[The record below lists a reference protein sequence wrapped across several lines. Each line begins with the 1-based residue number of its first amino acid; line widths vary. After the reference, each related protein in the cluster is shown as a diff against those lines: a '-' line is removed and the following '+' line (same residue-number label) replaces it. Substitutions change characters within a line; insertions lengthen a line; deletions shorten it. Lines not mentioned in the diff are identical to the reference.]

1 MKKKKNVLVII
12 GDPSNVENTKIRNVL
27 NKASD
32 KVSNTCFRFLYLE
45 DITTNTVEGRYGYE
59 DRMNRVVG
67 DSTVIIADLSDG
79 FLTKSKN
86 IEALQYMK
94 NKEGIIFAISLH
106 MRSQKTSSTLHY
118 IKDKITSEF
127 GEVPVMIYSGT
138 STFYDRFQS
147 LFETERKQLHSIY

>member
-118 IKDKITSEF
+118 IKDNLFLDF
-127 GEVPVMIYSGT
+127 GKVPVMAYTGT
-138 STFYDRFQS
+138 STFLDGFESLFKKKREQS
-147 LFETERKQLHSIY
+147 LSVY